1 MWIRERKGLRMMLVS
16 SLGVWLGGWG
26 NQEQRNLLRKME
38 LGHAEFQVPVES
50 LNK

>member
-1 MWIRERKGLRMMLVS
+1 MMLVS

-26 NQEQRNLLRKME
+26 NQEQRNWLQKME
-38 LGHAEFQVPVES
+38 LGHAEFQVPVEP

>member
-16 SLGVWLGGWG
+16 SLDVWLGGWG
-26 NQEQRNLLRKME
+26 NQEQRNLLQKME
-38 LGHAEFQVPVES
+38 LGHAEFQMPVAS